1 MEVARTRRNKHLHI
15 WRCERRP
22 GGNAAGLQAR
32 SSPGLWCRPLAP
44 LTVQAPEGRG
54 GNARPTSGTRWARLP
69 RCCLPLSTR
78 WQQRGAR
85 EELLCSRGENLDI
98 HAAASPSSLGSVI
111 VDQHPHYIHIEIL
124 TLPSGYGGNLMSVSH
139 TDRCSGSDLSP
150 VHRMGIVA
158 ARPARCGCEVTCL
171 TRNECSNT
179 LAKVISIPSLL
190 PQGRTGDNTVQRPQ
204 IAREVMQIQGKP

>member
-1 MEVARTRRNKHLHI
+1 MV
-15 WRCERRP
+15 P
-22 GGNAAGLQAR
+22 PAGPAD
-32 SSPGLWCRPLAP
+32 SPGSWGARRERQAHLGDQVGASPQVLSATLNSLA
-44 LTVQAPEGRG
+44 A
-54 GNARPTSGTRWARLP
+54 
-69 RCCLPLSTR
+69 
-78 WQQRGAR
+78 RGAR
-85 EELLCSRGENLDI
+85 EEPLCSRGENLDI

-190 PQGRTGDNTVQRPQ
+190 PQGRTGDNTVHRLQ